1 MAFYQQSADT
11 KRKQNTKK
19 RRNFCRKKR
28 IPKFVNFVKFIEM
41 RHFPNPYRDF
51 VVGSHFEINS
61 PFWLSKAR
69 EVANLI
75 LSHRQHV
82 ESNID
87 GGLYVGPAGVAYAL
101 WKFSTYVEPYESRQ
115 ILDYAQK
122 LINMNLTYVHQ
133 PNFQKDKKNKYG
145 FLLGNSN
152 FWPFKALL

>member
-1 MAFYQQSADT
+1 
-11 KRKQNTKK
+11 
-19 RRNFCRKKR
+19 
-28 IPKFVNFVKFIEM
+28 M

-61 PFWLSKAR
+61 PFWLSKAK

-101 WKFSTYVEPYESRQ
+101 WKFSTYLEPYESRQ

-122 LINMNLTYVHQ
+122 LINMNLSYVHQ

-145 FLLGNSN
+145 FLLGKN
-152 FWPFKALL
+152 